1 MSDIWR
7 FPAMSDLD
15 LPLLPSADQIR
26 RRKFATV
33 RRGYDPDQVD
43 DYLTQVAEQVEA
55 LETDLRD
62 ERLAAARQ
70 RPGGETAAE
79 GPALLATPATAMAP
93 PAAAPASA
101 PESEEAAY
109 ERISKR
115 FASVLKSADE
125 EAHKLIDQARAEAT
139 KLLDDA
145 RAEADRIRV
154 DAQANAEQARAAS
167 AAELANA
174 REEADRTLGGLEQ
187 RRESLL
193 GQMHEMQSR
202 LLAVAQNLE
211 IPDGGPASG
220 AHTPAP
226 AQPASSSEEPTSE
239 RGAPAAATPAERSG
253 DTPRSTT
260 PEPAQQPAREPAKE
274 PAPVPVGQAAT
285 EGETVDP
292 RYEDMWATAEPR
304 SVDIPDLSTLDI
316 DFDDEKKH

>member
-1 MSDIWR
+1 
-7 FPAMSDLD
+7 MSDLD

-43 DYLTQVAEQVEA
+43 DYLKQVAEQVEA

-62 ERLAAARQ
+62 ERLNAARQ
-70 RPGGETAAE
+70 PPSGAEAPAERPAAMTMTAPPTAA
-79 GPALLATPATAMAP
+79 
-93 PAAAPASA
+93 A

-125 EAHKLIDQARAEAT
+125 EAQKLIDQARAEST
-139 KLLDDA
+139 KLLADA

-154 DAQANAEQARAAS
+154 DAQANAEQARTTS
-167 AAELANA
+167 AAELAKA
-174 REEADRTLGGLEQ
+174 RQESDRVLGGLEQ

-211 IPDGGPASG
+211 IPDADQVEG
-220 AHTPAP
+220 AHTPGEQPTPSPQPSSAP
-226 AQPASSSEEPTSE
+226 ASTGPADDAGAAPPESAKEPV
-239 RGAPAAATPAERSG
+239 
-253 DTPRSTT
+253 
-260 PEPAQQPAREPAKE
+260 KE

-285 EGETVDP
+285 EAETVDP
-292 RYEDMWATAEPR
+292 RYEDMWASTESRP
-304 SVDIPDLSTLDI
+304 VDIPDLSSLDI
-316 DFDDEKKH
+316 DFDDDKKD

>member
-1 MSDIWR
+1 
-7 FPAMSDLD
+7 MSDLD

-43 DYLTQVAEQVEA
+43 DYLKQVAEQVEA

-62 ERLAAARQ
+62 ERLTAARQ
-70 RPGGETAAE
+70 PPSGAEAPVERPAAMTMTA
-79 GPALLATPATAMAP
+79 PATTG
-93 PAAAPASA
+93 A
-101 PESEEAAY
+101 PETEEAAY

-125 EAHKLIDQARAEAT
+125 EAQKLIEQARAEST
-139 KLLDDA
+139 KLLEDA

-154 DAQANAEQARAAS
+154 DAQANAEQARTSS
-167 AAELANA
+167 ATELAKA
-174 REEADRTLGGLEQ
+174 REEADRVLGGLEQ

-211 IPDGGPASG
+211 IPDDADQPPG
-220 AHTPAP
+220 AHTSGV
-226 AQPASSSEEPTSE
+226 QPTPSPQPSSAPTST
-239 RGAPAAATPAERSG
+239 RPADGADAAS
-253 DTPRSTT
+253 
-260 PEPAQQPAREPAKE
+260 PEPAKEPVKE

-285 EGETVDP
+285 EAETVDP
-292 RYEDMWATAEPR
+292 RYEDMWASTESRP
-304 SVDIPDLSTLDI
+304 VDIPDLSSLDV
-316 DFDDEKKH
+316 DFDDDKKD

>member
-1 MSDIWR
+1 
-7 FPAMSDLD
+7 MSDLD

-43 DYLTQVAEQVEA
+43 DYLKQVAEQVEA

-62 ERLAAARQ
+62 ERLNAARQ
-70 RPGGETAAE
+70 PPSGAEAPAERPAAMTMTAPPTAA
-79 GPALLATPATAMAP
+79 
-93 PAAAPASA
+93 A

-125 EAHKLIDQARAEAT
+125 EAQKLIDQARAEST
-139 KLLDDA
+139 KLLADA

-154 DAQANAEQARAAS
+154 DAQANAEQARTTS
-167 AAELANA
+167 AAELARA
-174 REEADRTLGGLEQ
+174 REESDRVLGGLEQ

-211 IPDGGPASG
+211 IPDADQVEG
-220 AHTPAP
+220 AHTPGEQPTPSPQPSSAP
-226 AQPASSSEEPTSE
+226 ASTGPADDAGAAPPESAKEPV
-239 RGAPAAATPAERSG
+239 
-253 DTPRSTT
+253 
-260 PEPAQQPAREPAKE
+260 KE

-285 EGETVDP
+285 EAETVDP
-292 RYEDMWATAEPR
+292 RYEDMWASTESRP
-304 SVDIPDLSTLDI
+304 VDIPDLSSLDI
-316 DFDDEKKH
+316 DFDDDKKD

>member
-1 MSDIWR
+1 
-7 FPAMSDLD
+7 MSDLD

-43 DYLTQVAEQVEA
+43 DYLKQVAEQVEA

-62 ERLAAARQ
+62 ERLNAARQ
-70 RPGGETAAE
+70 RPGGAEAPAEAPVEAPAA
-79 GPALLATPATAMAP
+79 AMMAP
-93 PAAAPASA
+93 PAMATAAAVA
-101 PESEEAAY
+101 PETEEAAY

-115 FASVLKSADE
+115 FATVLKSADE
-125 EAHKLIDQARAEAT
+125 EAQKLIDQARAEAT

-167 AAELANA
+167 EAALARA
-174 REEADRTLGGLEQ
+174 KEESDRVLGGLEQ

-211 IPDGGPASG
+211 IPDGEEAQG
-220 AHTPAP
+220 AHTPAQ
-226 AQPASSSEEPTSE
+226 AQPSVPDQQPQPT
-239 RGAPAAATPAERSG
+239 ATPPGG
-253 DTPRSTT
+253 DRPASEGGVQTV
-260 PEPAQQPAREPAKE
+260 PESQPVKE

-285 EGETVDP
+285 ESETVDP
-292 RYEDMWATAEPR
+292 RYEDMWASTETR
-304 SVDIPDLSTLDI
+304 QVDIPDLSSLDI
-316 DFDDEKKH
+316 DFDDDKKE

>member
-1 MSDIWR
+1 
-7 FPAMSDLD
+7 MSDLD

-43 DYLTQVAEQVEA
+43 DYLKQVAEQVEA

-62 ERLAAARQ
+62 ERLNAARQ
-70 RPGGETAAE
+70 PPSGAEAPAERPAAMTMTAPPTAA
-79 GPALLATPATAMAP
+79 
-93 PAAAPASA
+93 A

-125 EAHKLIDQARAEAT
+125 EAQKLIDQARAEST
-139 KLLDDA
+139 KLLADA

-154 DAQANAEQARAAS
+154 DAQANAEQARTTS
-167 AAELANA
+167 AAELARA
-174 REEADRTLGGLEQ
+174 REESDRVLGGLEQ

-211 IPDGGPASG
+211 IPDGDQSQG
-220 AHTPAP
+220 AHTPGEQP
-226 AQPASSSEEPTSE
+226 TPSPQPSPSPASTGPAD
-239 RGAPAAATPAERSG
+239 GAEAASP
-253 DTPRSTT
+253 
-260 PEPAQQPAREPAKE
+260 EPAKE
-274 PAPVPVGQAAT
+274 P
-285 EGETVDP
+285 E
-292 RYEDMWATAEPR
+292 
-304 SVDIPDLSTLDI
+304 
-316 DFDDEKKH
+316 

>member
-1 MSDIWR
+1 
-7 FPAMSDLD
+7 MSDLD

-43 DYLTQVAEQVEA
+43 DYLKQVAEQVEA

-62 ERLAAARQ
+62 ERLNAARQ
-70 RPGGETAAE
+70 PPSGAEVPVERPAAMTMTPPATATAAE
-79 GPALLATPATAMAP
+79 T
-93 PAAAPASA
+93 
-101 PESEEAAY
+101 EEAAY

-125 EAHKLIDQARAEAT
+125 EAQKLIDQARAEST
-139 KLLDDA
+139 KLLEDA

-154 DAQANAEQARAAS
+154 DAQANAEQARTTS
-167 AAELANA
+167 AAELAKA
-174 REEADRTLGGLEQ
+174 REEADRVLGGLEQ

-211 IPDGGPASG
+211 IPDGDQSQG
-220 AHTPAP
+220 AHTPGEQP
-226 AQPASSSEEPTSE
+226 TPSPQPSPSPASTGPAD
-239 RGAPAAATPAERSG
+239 GAEAASP
-253 DTPRSTT
+253 
-260 PEPAQQPAREPAKE
+260 EPAKE

-285 EGETVDP
+285 EAETVDP
-292 RYEDMWATAEPR
+292 RYEDMWATTESRP
-304 SVDIPDLSTLDI
+304 VDIPDLSSLDI
-316 DFDDEKKH
+316 DFDDDKKD

>member
-1 MSDIWR
+1 
-7 FPAMSDLD
+7 MSDLD

-43 DYLTQVAEQVEA
+43 DYLSQVAEQVEA

-62 ERLAAARQ
+62 ERQAAARQ
-70 RPGGETAAE
+70 RPGGEAADE
-79 GPALLATPATAMAP
+79 K
-93 PAAAPASA
+93 PAAAVRTPPAMAATAA
-101 PESEEAAY
+101 PAAGESEEAAY

-125 EAHKLIDQARAEAT
+125 EAQKLIDQARAEAT

-154 DAQANAEQARAAS
+154 DAQANAEQARSTS
-167 AAELANA
+167 AAELARA
-174 REEADRTLGGLEQ
+174 REEANRTLGGLEQ
-187 RRESLL
+187 RREALL

-211 IPDGGPASG
+211 IPDGGGQASG
-220 AHTPAP
+220 AH
-226 AQPASSSEEPTSE
+226 
-239 RGAPAAATPAERSG
+239 APAASPTPATDGPTPAASTPSATTPADRGAGGPRSTPAE
-253 DTPRSTT
+253 
-260 PEPAQQPAREPAKE
+260 PASQPAREPAKE

-292 RYEDMWATAEPR
+292 RYEDMWATSEPR
-304 SVDIPDLSTLDI
+304 SVDIPDLSSLDI
-316 DFDDEKKH
+316 DFEDEKKN

>member
-1 MSDIWR
+1 
-7 FPAMSDLD
+7 MSDLD

-43 DYLTQVAEQVEA
+43 DYLKQVAEQVEA

-62 ERLAAARQ
+62 ERLTAARQ
-70 RPGGETAAE
+70 RPSGAEAPLEQPAAM
-79 GPALLATPATAMAP
+79 MAP
-93 PAAAPASA
+93 PATAVAAATAAAP
-101 PESEEAAY
+101 ETEEAAY
-109 ERISKR
+109 ERISRR

-125 EAHKLIDQARAEAT
+125 EAQKLIDQARAEAT

-154 DAQANAEQARAAS
+154 DAQANAEQARSTS

-174 REEADRTLGGLEQ
+174 REEADRVLGGLEQ

-211 IPDGGPASG
+211 IPDGDEAHG
-220 AHTPAP
+220 AHTAVPGQQAAP
-226 AQPASSSEEPTSE
+226 SQ
-239 RGAPAAATPAERSG
+239 
-253 DTPRSTT
+253 
-260 PEPAQQPAREPAKE
+260 AQQPTTPSEPQPTGDRPTANADATVVPEAAPVKE

-285 EGETVDP
+285 ESETVDP
-292 RYEDMWATAEPR
+292 RYEDMWASTETR
-304 SVDIPDLSTLDI
+304 QVDIPDLSSLDI
-316 DFDDEKKH
+316 DFDDEKKE

>member
-43 DYLTQVAEQVEA
+43 DYLKQVAEQVEA

-62 ERLAAARQ
+62 ERLNAARQ
-70 RPGGETAAE
+70 RPSGPGGRAEKPAAM
-79 GPALLATPATAMAP
+79 MAP
-93 PAAAPASA
+93 GPASA
-101 PESEEAAY
+101 AATEPETEEAAY

-115 FASVLKSADE
+115 FASVLKSADAGGQKRIE
-125 EAHKLIDQARAEAT
+125 QARAEST
-139 KLLDDA
+139 KLLEDA

-154 DAQANAEQARAAS
+154 DAQANAEQARSTSAS
-167 AAELANA
+167 ELAKA
-174 REEADRTLGGLEQ
+174 REEADRVLGGLEQ

-211 IPDGGPASG
+211 IPDADPADG
-220 AHTPAP
+220 AHAPAGQTGP
-226 AQPASSSEEPTSE
+226 AQPTTSGQPTPSGQPTTSGQPTPSSGP
-239 RGAPAAATPAERSG
+239 PAAVPADRPN
-253 DTPRSTT
+253 DTSRP
-260 PEPAQQPAREPAKE
+260 PEPAKG
-274 PAPVPVGQAAT
+274 PAPRPVGR
-285 EGETVDP
+285 G
-292 RYEDMWATAEPR
+292 
-304 SVDIPDLSTLDI
+304 
-316 DFDDEKKH
+316 

>member
-1 MSDIWR
+1 
-7 FPAMSDLD
+7 MSDLD

-43 DYLTQVAEQVEA
+43 DYLKQVAEQVEA

-62 ERLAAARQ
+62 ERLTAARQ
-70 RPGGETAAE
+70 RPSGAETPVEQPAAM
-79 GPALLATPATAMAP
+79 MAP
-93 PAAAPASA
+93 PAAAVAAATAAA
-101 PESEEAAY
+101 PETEEAAY

-125 EAHKLIDQARAEAT
+125 EAQKLIDQARAEAT

-154 DAQANAEQARAAS
+154 DAQANAEQARSTS
-167 AAELANA
+167 ATELANA
-174 REEADRTLGGLEQ
+174 REEADRVLGGLEQ

-211 IPDGGPASG
+211 IPDGDEAHG
-220 AHTPAP
+220 AHTSAP
-226 AQPASSSEEPTSE
+226 GQQ
-239 RGAPAAATPAERSG
+239 AAAS
-253 DTPRSTT
+253 
-260 PEPAQQPAREPAKE
+260 PAQQPTTPSEPQPTGDRPPANADATVVPEAAPVKE

-285 EGETVDP
+285 ESETVDP
-292 RYEDMWATAEPR
+292 RYEDMWASTETR
-304 SVDIPDLSTLDI
+304 QVDIPDLSSLDI
-316 DFDDEKKH
+316 DFDDEKKD

>member
-1 MSDIWR
+1 
-7 FPAMSDLD
+7 MSDLD

-43 DYLTQVAEQVEA
+43 DYLKQVAEQVEA

-62 ERLAAARQ
+62 ERLNAGRQ
-70 RPGGETAAE
+70 RPGGAEAPAEAPAA
-79 GPALLATPATAMAP
+79 AVMAP
-93 PAAAPASA
+93 PPMAAAAATA
-101 PESEEAAY
+101 PETEEAAY

-115 FASVLKSADE
+115 FATVLKSADE
-125 EAHKLIDQARAEAT
+125 EAQKLIDQARAEAT

-167 AAELANA
+167 AAELAKA
-174 REEADRTLGGLEQ
+174 KEESDRVLGGLEQ

-211 IPDGGPASG
+211 IPEGDELQG
-220 AHTPAP
+220 AHTTTPTPQSAP
-226 AQPASSSEEPTSE
+226 DQQPQPPS
-239 RGAPAAATPAERSG
+239 GARPAAEDSVQTV
-253 DTPRSTT
+253 
-260 PEPAQQPAREPAKE
+260 PESQPVKE
-274 PAPVPVGQAAT
+274 PSPVPVGQAAT
-285 EGETVDP
+285 ESETVDP
-292 RYEDMWATAEPR
+292 RYEDMWASTETR
-304 SVDIPDLSTLDI
+304 QVDIPDLSSLDI
-316 DFDDEKKH
+316 DFDDDKKE

>member
-1 MSDIWR
+1 
-7 FPAMSDLD
+7 MSDLD

-43 DYLTQVAEQVEA
+43 DYLKQVAEQVEA

-62 ERLAAARQ
+62 ERLNAARQ
-70 RPGGETAAE
+70 PPSGAEAPAERPAAMTMTPPVTATAAE
-79 GPALLATPATAMAP
+79 T
-93 PAAAPASA
+93 
-101 PESEEAAY
+101 EEAAY

-125 EAHKLIDQARAEAT
+125 EAQKLIDQARAEST
-139 KLLDDA
+139 KLLEDA

-154 DAQANAEQARAAS
+154 DAQANAEQARTTS
-167 AAELANA
+167 AAELAKA
-174 REEADRTLGGLEQ
+174 REEADRVLGGLEQ

-211 IPDGGPASG
+211 IPDGDQSQG
-220 AHTPAP
+220 AHTPGEQP
-226 AQPASSSEEPTSE
+226 TPSPQPSSSPAST
-239 RGAPAAATPAERSG
+239 GPAAE
-253 DTPRSTT
+253 
-260 PEPAQQPAREPAKE
+260 PAREPVKE

-285 EGETVDP
+285 EAETVDP
-292 RYEDMWATAEPR
+292 RYEDMWATTESRP
-304 SVDIPDLSTLDI
+304 VDIPDLSSLDI
-316 DFDDEKKH
+316 DFDDDKKD